1 MNPANSSY
9 WKIFRLIFTMFSL
22 YLLGDA
28 FFRWDAF
35 RYYAPFSE
43 FLPAV
48 ALATVLWSSVS
59 AFVSLL
65 AWIPLKVTERVLPY
79 RARAGLPGR
88 WMLFICLFL
97 LLSISLWLGKRIFWE
112 HGQTTIQVKLAAL
125 SGITAAAVFLAWL
138 FRRKAVQWMDAVQDR
153 ITPLVWLFGVCF
165 ILSVPLVAYCTWG
178 KGTPGTAVKEII
190 QPAAGKDRPNI
201 ILVTFDA
208 LAAEDMSV
216 YGYERPTTPFITRWA
231 KTAALFTKAEAA
243 SNWTPP
249 TTSTLMTGKR
259 VWTHRTYHEKGTKPF
274 RSSTES
280 LPLLLKKN
288 GYYNMA
294 FIVNHLASVQTLGIA
309 DSFDAAPPATDFS
322 APVSLIEIADAFLY
336 RLFGEK
342 IRLYDWVIKQDFI
355 LSRML
360 SALSADYSETVT
372 PPSKAFSRFL
382 EIMDDNPPPQPFF
395 AWIHLFPPHFPYLP
409 PEPFMGMFDSSP
421 RFRTR
426 KSQERQMWIS
436 DSLYN
441 EEAVGILK
449 ARYDEFI
456 RYCDSQF
463 EAFIRELQKR
473 GLLKDSVIILSSDH
487 GESFQRRYLRHGGE
501 HLYEQVTRIPLI
513 IKEPGRRRG
522 TVINDLAGQAD
533 IPATILAL
541 ADIPVPSW
549 MEGRSLVPLM
559 NGEETGP
566 QPEFSMNLQTNPSRG
581 RPITKGVVAVW
592 DGDYKLIHNL
602 KENSSLLFNL
612 KRDPGE
618 LEDLLD
624 REPEVARRLLFL
636 IRDGLRKANDR
647 IMTED

>member
-48 ALATVLWSSVS
+48 ALATVLWSAVSVL
-59 AFVSLL
+59 ASLL
-65 AWIPLKVTERVLPY
+65 AWIPLKVLERLFPS
-79 RARAGLPGR
+79 RARSDLTER

-97 LLSISLWLGKRIFWE
+97 LLSITLWLGKRTFWE
-112 HGQTTIQVKLAAL
+112 HGRITLQVKLAAL

-138 FRRKAVQWMDAVQDR
+138 LRNRAVQWMDAVQDR
-153 ITPLVWLFGVCF
+153 VTPLLWLFGVCF

-178 KGTPGTAVKEII
+178 KETHRTAVKEIVH
-190 QPAAGKDRPNI
+190 PAPDKNLPNI

-208 LAAEDMSV
+208 LAAGDMSV
-216 YGYERPTTPFITRWA
+216 YGYERPTTPFISEWA
-231 KTAALFTKAEAA
+231 KTAVLFTRTEAA

-294 FIVNHLASVQTLGIA
+294 FIVNHLASVQTLGVA
-309 DSFDAAPPATDFS
+309 DSFDVAPPATAFS
-322 APVSLIEIADAFLY
+322 TPVSLLEIADAFLY
-336 RLFGEK
+336 GLFGEK
-342 IRLYDWVIKQDFI
+342 IRLYDWVIKEDFI
-355 LSRML
+355 LSRVL
-360 SALSADYSETVT
+360 SVLSSDYSVTTV
-372 PPSKAFSRFL
+372 PPSKAFNRFL
-382 EIMDDNPPPQPFF
+382 EIMDDNPPTRPFF

-421 RFRTR
+421 QFRTR
-426 KSQERQMWIS
+426 KSQDREMWIS
-436 DSLYN
+436 DSRYN
-441 EEAVGILK
+441 QAAVGVLR

-456 RYCDSQF
+456 RYCDSEF
-463 EAFIRELQKR
+463 EGFINELQKR
-473 GLLKDSVIILSSDH
+473 GLLKNSVIILSSDH

-513 IKEPGRRRG
+513 IKEPGRRTG
-522 TVINDLAGQAD
+522 TVINALAGQAD

-541 ADIPVPSW
+541 AGIPVPSW

-559 NGEETGP
+559 KGEETEP
-566 QPEFSMNLQTNPSRG
+566 RPEFSMNLQTNPSRG
-581 RPITKGVVAVW
+581 HRITKGVVAVW
-592 DGDYKLIHNL
+592 DGEYKLIHNL
-602 KENSSLLFNL
+602 KENTSLLFNL
-612 KRDPGE
+612 KKDPGE
-618 LEDLLD
+618 LENLVD
-624 REPEVARRLLFL
+624 REPETARRLLFL
-636 IRDGLRKANDR
+636 IQDSLRKANDR
-647 IMTED
+647 IRREG

>member
-1 MNPANSSY
+1 
-9 WKIFRLIFTMFSL
+9 MFSL

-28 FFRWDAF
+28 FFRWDGF

-48 ALATVLWSSVS
+48 ALATVLWSAVSVL
-59 AFVSLL
+59 ASLL
-65 AWIPLKVTERVLPY
+65 AWIPLKALERFFP
-79 RARAGLPGR
+79 RGDRAGLPER

-97 LLSISLWLGKRIFWE
+97 LLSITLWLGKRIFWE
-112 HGQTTIQVKLAAL
+112 HGQTTLQVKLAAL
-125 SGITAAAVFLAWL
+125 SGITAAAVFLSWL
-138 FRRKAVQWMDAVQDR
+138 FRNRAVQWMNAVQDR
-153 ITPLVWLFGVCF
+153 ITPLVWLFGAWLM
-165 ILSVPLVAYCTWG
+165 LSVPLVAYCSWG
-178 KGTPGTAVKEII
+178 KEPHRTAEREII
-190 QPAAGKDRPNI
+190 RPAADKERPNI

-216 YGYERPTTPFITRWA
+216 YGYERPTTPFISEWA

-259 VWTHRTYHEKGTKPF
+259 AWTHRTYHEKGTRPF
-274 RSSTES
+274 RIGTES

-294 FIVNHLASVQTLGIA
+294 FIVNHLASVQTLGVA
-309 DSFDAAPPATDFS
+309 ESFDVAPPATAFS
-322 APVSLIEIADAFLY
+322 TPVSLVEIADAFLY
-336 RLFGEK
+336 RRFGEK
-342 IRLYDWVIKQDFI
+342 IRLYNWVIKENFI

-360 SALSADYSETVT
+360 SALSGDYAVTVT
-372 PPSKAFSRFL
+372 PPSKAFAGFL
-382 EIMDDNPPPQPFF
+382 DIMDDNPPAQPFF

-421 RFRTR
+421 QFRTR
-426 KSQERQMWIS
+426 KSQEREMWIS
-436 DSLYN
+436 DARYN
-441 EEAVGILK
+441 EAAVGILR

-456 RYCDSQF
+456 SYCDSQF
-463 EAFIRELQKR
+463 EDFINELQER
-473 GLLKDSVIILSSDH
+473 DLLKNSVIILSSDH

-513 IKEPGRRRG
+513 IKEPGRRGG

-541 ADIPVPSW
+541 AGIPVPSW

-559 NGEETGP
+559 KGADIE
-566 QPEFSMNLQTNPSRG
+566 QRPEFSMNLQTNPSRG
-581 RPITKGVVAVW
+581 RRITKGVIAVW

-602 KENSSLLFNL
+602 EEKTSLLFNL
-612 KRDPGE
+612 KNDPGE
-618 LEDLLD
+618 LENLVD
-624 REPEVARRLLFL
+624 REPEAARRLLSL
-636 IRDGLRKANDR
+636 IRDGLGKANDS
-647 IMTED
+647 IMNKP